1 MLEQIKDTLNRVLS
15 VFSTFS
21 FADFLDIVMVA
32 VVIYI
37 CVRIIRETRA
47 MQLAKGIIFI
57 LIVYGVVNL
66 LGMEASGYIFKAIF
80 SNILIILVVIFGP
93 EIRSILEQVGHGTT
107 SKSLKSII
115 HPGVAVDIA
124 ELTEGIEAVCK
135 ACANMSDKKVGALI
149 CFENDTLLGN
159 VISSGTEIDAKISS
173 ALVENIFYPKS
184 PLHDGAMV
192 VRDGKICAAGCILP
206 LTKKTVSASL
216 GTRHRAAIGLSE
228 ESDAVVVIVSEET
241 GGISVAKGG
250 VLQRNISY
258 GELRDILSNE
268 FLPTGT
274 SDDDKIITKLV
285 RRIKK

>member
-15 VFSTFS
+15 VFSTFG

-66 LGMEASGYIFKAIF
+66 LGMEASGYIFKTIF

-173 ALVENIFYPKS
+173 TLVENIFYPKS

-192 VRDGKICAAGCILP
+192 IRDGKVFAAGCILP
-206 LTKKTVSASL
+206 LTKKTVSSSL

-241 GGISVAKGG
+241 GAISVAKGG

-258 GELRDILSNE
+258 GDLRDILTTE
-268 FLPTGT
+268 FLPTGS